1 MTTLTAPYGFM
12 DLLKEYNYVPE
23 TNHGSSNVLDDVK
36 NTYERVS
43 ETTSSYSFMD
53 LLKDKG
59 QVPEIVANDNSIF
72 DEIEYGIESGI
83 ESIIQFVEESAEYTI
98 IDLLK
103 EKQNTQTPVPANDNG
118 HYMLQAS

>member
-1 MTTLTAPYGFM
+1 MTTLTTPYSFM

-23 TNHGSSNVLDDVK
+23 ANHGSSSVLDDVK
-36 NTYERVS
+36 NAYESIS
-43 ETTSSYSFMD
+43 ESTSSYSFMD

-59 QVPEIVANDNSIF
+59 QVPEVVANDNSILN
-72 DEIEYGIESGI
+72 EIESGI
-83 ESIIQFVEESAEYTI
+83 ESIIEFVEESADYTV

-103 EKQNTQTPVPANDNG
+103 EKQNAQTPVPANDNA

>member
-1 MTTLTAPYGFM
+1 MTTLTTPYSFM

-23 TNHGSSNVLDDVK
+23 ANHGSSSVLDDVK
-36 NTYERVS
+36 NAYESIS

-59 QVPEIVANDNSIF
+59 QVPEVVANDNSIL
-72 DEIEYGIESGI
+72 DDIESGI
-83 ESIIQFVEESAEYTI
+83 ESIIEFVEESADFTI

-103 EKQNTQTPVPANDNG
+103 EKRNTQTPVPNNDNEPVNVK
-118 HYMLQAS
+118 AA